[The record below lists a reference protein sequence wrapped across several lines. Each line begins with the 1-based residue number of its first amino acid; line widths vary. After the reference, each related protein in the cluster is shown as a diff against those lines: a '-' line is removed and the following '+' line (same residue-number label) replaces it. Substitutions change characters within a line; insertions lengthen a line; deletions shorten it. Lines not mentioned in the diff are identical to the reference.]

1 MAHYPLYTQNL
12 SLVGVCVKRIGKDF
26 SKVLLALEEKYEV
39 RIPDEDMESLETVNI
54 LAAYIR
60 DKMV

>member
-1 MAHYPLYTQNL
+1 M
-12 SLVGVCVKRIGKDF
+12 GVCVKRIGKDF